1 MADRRSLTLHLDRID
16 DDQYNDIAAAVWAA
30 VQGIK
35 RAARFEAEMV
45 VDDPDRKRDVEKRIY
60 EQAEDFKYA
69 KR

>member
-16 DDQYNDIAAAVWAA
+16 EDQYQDVAAAVWAV

-35 RAARFEAEMV
+35 RAARFEAEMI
-45 VDDPDRKRDVEKRIY
+45 VDDEDRKRDLEKRMF
-60 EQAEDFKYA
+60 EQADAFKYS

>member
-16 DDQYNDIAAAVWAA
+16 DDQYQDIAAAVWAV

-45 VDDPDRKRDVEKRIY
+45 IDDNDRKRDVEKRMF
-60 EQAEDFKYA
+60 EQSDDFKYS